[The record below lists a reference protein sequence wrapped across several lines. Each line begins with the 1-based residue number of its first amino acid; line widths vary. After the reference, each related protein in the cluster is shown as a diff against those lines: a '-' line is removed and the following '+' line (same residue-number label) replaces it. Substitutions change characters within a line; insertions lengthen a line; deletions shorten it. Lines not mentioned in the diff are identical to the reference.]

1 MCKKTKK
8 TKKTTA
14 PPPEKQ
20 PENALHFALKKQKK
34 EVVIGGNV
42 SVRFNMP
49 S

>member
-8 TKKTTA
+8 KQQ

-20 PENALHFALKKQKK
+20 PENALHFALKKQKR
-34 EVVIGGNV
+34 EVVIGGNL